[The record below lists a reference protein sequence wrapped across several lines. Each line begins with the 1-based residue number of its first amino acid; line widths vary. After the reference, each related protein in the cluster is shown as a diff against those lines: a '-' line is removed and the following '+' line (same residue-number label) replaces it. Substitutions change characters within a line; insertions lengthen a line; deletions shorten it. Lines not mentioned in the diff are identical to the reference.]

1 MKALDISQLEEVQAE
16 FAQLLLLAK
25 TMPAGPEREIMHQ
38 LLHHSRQA
46 LDQSQRLAKLR
57 EGTSQGTYSSPP
69 AGSLDTAS
77 FN

>member
-1 MKALDISQLEEVQAE
+1 MKALDIGQLGEVQAE
-16 FAQLLLLAK
+16 FAQLLLLAE
-25 TMPAGPEREIMHQ
+25 TMPAGPEREIMQQ

-57 EGTSQGTYSSPP
+57 EGTSQDTHSPP
-69 AGSLDTAS
+69 VGSLGTAS